1 MKNSHGKRT
10 QLRAKVTCYHS
21 VRQVQD
27 TALKFQPAK
36 QISQFKIR
44 IYYFTKPYKYVPGSM
59 EQDYLNATYG
69 YKDLIYPDADSNLTW
84 NVTVTR
90 DHYP

>member
-1 MKNSHGKRT
+1 
-10 QLRAKVTCYHS
+10 

-27 TALKFQPAK
+27 ATFTFQPAK
-36 QISQFKIR
+36 KISHSKIQNVD
-44 IYYFTKPYKYVPGSM
+44 IFFSKPYKYVPGSM

-69 YKDLIYPDADSNLTW
+69 YNDLIFDPDADADAYLTW

-90 DHYP
+90 DH